1 MSELL
6 QMVLT
11 DASTRSVKQ
20 LPLTAANLSDTFT
33 PWSSGLD

>member
-6 QMVLT
+6 QQVLT
-11 DASTRSVKQ
+11 DKNARSVKQ
-20 LPLTAANLSDTFT
+20 LPVTAANTTDTFT